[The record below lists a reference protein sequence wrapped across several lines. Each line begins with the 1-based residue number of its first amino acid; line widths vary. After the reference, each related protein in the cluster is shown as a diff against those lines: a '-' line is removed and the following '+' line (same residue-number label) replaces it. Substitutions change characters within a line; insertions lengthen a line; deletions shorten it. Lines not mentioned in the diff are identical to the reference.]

1 MFLRSK
7 SASNHWWCC
16 LLGRKLW
23 DHFEEYLLVWS
34 LMFSVALVFFQIVM
48 RYVFSHSLSWT
59 EELARYLFLWQV
71 WLGASFAVKKR
82 AHLKIT
88 VLTDSLSGLPKK
100 RVELLALILW
110 FSVSFFLAYSGGKLA
125 LLLLQR
131 GQVSPAMRMPMG
143 YAYASVPI
151 GCSLMCIRLLEQLWL
166 TVRKRTAGGEAE

>member
-1 MFLRSK
+1 
-7 SASNHWWCC
+7 
-16 LLGRKLW
+16 LGKKLW
-23 DHFEEYLLVWS
+23 DHFEEYFLVWS

-71 WLGASFAVKKR
+71 WLGASFAVKKQ

-88 VLTDSLSGLPKK
+88 VLTDSLTGLPQKT
-100 RVELLALILW
+100 VELLALFLW
-110 FSVSFFLAYSGGKLA
+110 FSISLFLAYSGGRLA

-143 YAYASVPI
+143 YAYASVPV
-151 GCSLMCIRLLEQLWL
+151 GAFLMCIRLLEQFWL
-166 TVRKRTAGGEAE
+166 TVRRQSAGGEAE